1 MNSFFAE
8 NPAALLEEP
17 ELAPQPEIPSQPE
30 SQVDQLLRQLK
41 IRPDLA
47 IQVRQDIRD
56 LPEPAQI
63 LWVNEWQKSRE
74 YMKQHPEMPEDY
86 TIRTAWAAVNA
97 EYQKTELG
105 WQRRTAA
112 KLEPTIEEK
121 GKDQFVVMLPGTG
134 GVVYDTKV
142 AKTRKE
148 AEAIAA
154 GWREE
159 IERERSAPGVAVSP
173 LPRVEPGPTPPLE
186 EMQERGGF
194 QPASEP
200 LSMRPTRTELT
211 PEEQE
216 KLPISKGP
224 VQAPKPAQLERQR
237 VQREEQEALRRESPR
252 SPEVPAMMERLQ
264 ELLTK
269 PDQDLT
275 TEEISAAHATI
286 EQLMRTPLSKGD
298 RQALEEMGLKMPA
311 PAVSAPRET
320 IGDLIQRAITT
331 GILLK
336 TIEDP
341 QATPEDRAQA
351 DARLTSMVR
360 QHPEIHE
367 LLDREVRQPRQ
378 RAIAEQK
385 TQEWLTGELGRLTEA
400 LAMAESEEQADVI
413 RNMIQQYT
421 AGRSLPSSTSRGL
434 FRGFFPTRQDVRNWM
449 EVRPSG
455 PRKKRPSAPL
465 PVESSEEDET
475 PMDVIKRIVNS
486 AKEVA
491 PMPRT
496 AKIEFNAKIGKWN
509 VLHASLINPLA
520 FDTKEQAE
528 QVARSMD
535 GGTDPSVRR
544 KDDAFQVTHPDWDRP
559 VAVRTAAEAQE
570 VVERKL
576 QDLGDSADEA
586 KTKAQEIVQKAAD
599 EKPAEPPATTPEA
612 KPQEA
617 KPQEVTAAMEIKAEV
632 SQVSPGAPNKPLV
645 SGLPKTDV
653 SAPAGKHPQVP
664 GVSATEGPAV
674 AALEK
679 GKSGEHSLKSDNA
692 KSFDAD
698 VKKVQNAHGI
708 TRETQKLLM
717 SCSLEEQKV
726 VEQKLAEAQAEIEA
740 KRGTPEA
747 PK

>member
-1 MNSFFAE
+1 
-8 NPAALLEEP
+8 
-17 ELAPQPEIPSQPE
+17 
-30 SQVDQLLRQLK
+30 
-41 IRPDLA
+41 
-47 IQVRQDIRD
+47 
-56 LPEPAQI
+56 
-63 LWVNEWQKSRE
+63 
-74 YMKQHPEMPEDY
+74 
-86 TIRTAWAAVNA
+86 
-97 EYQKTELG
+97 
-105 WQRRTAA
+105 
-112 KLEPTIEEK
+112 
-121 GKDQFVVMLPGTG
+121 
-134 GVVYDTKV
+134 
-142 AKTRKE
+142 
-148 AEAIAA
+148 
-154 GWREE
+154 
-159 IERERSAPGVAVSP
+159 
-173 LPRVEPGPTPPLE
+173 
-186 EMQERGGF
+186 
-194 QPASEP
+194 
-200 LSMRPTRTELT
+200 MRPTRTELT

-224 VQAPKPAQLERQR
+224 VQAPKPAQLDRQL
-237 VQREEQEALRRESPR
+237 VQKEQEALRRESPR
-252 SPEVPAMMERLQ
+252 SPEVSAMTNRLQ

-269 PDQDLT
+269 PDKELT
-275 TEEISAAHATI
+275 TEEISEAYATI
-286 EQLMRTPLSKGD
+286 EQLMRTPLSKED
-298 RQALEEMGLKMPA
+298 RRTLEEMGLKMPV

-331 GILLK
+331 GVLLK

-360 QHPEIHE
+360 HHPEIHE
-367 LLDREVRQPRQ
+367 LLDREVLQPRQ

-400 LAMAESEEQADVI
+400 LAVAESDEQADVI

-421 AGRSLPSSTSRGL
+421 AGRSLPSTTSRGL

-509 VLHASLINPLA
+509 VLHAGLINPLA

-544 KDDAFQVTHPDWDRP
+544 KDDTFQVTHPDWDRP
-559 VAVRTAAEAQE
+559 VATRTAAEAQE

-586 KTKAQEIVQKAAD
+586 KTKAQEIVQKAAEV
-599 EKPAEPPATTPEA
+599 EKPAEPPATTPET

-617 KPQEVTAAMEIKAEV
+617 KPQEVTAAMEIKADV

-698 VKKVQNAHGI
+698 VRKVQNAHGI

-740 KRGTPEA
+740 KRVAPSTPEA